1 MDFSISI
8 FIVIAIEIVMAMV
21 FDVIYNFLSI
31 RQIIKPF
38 CLLISFEPSELS
50 FGKSSGVFLDFF
62 DGKFKRNFAFKVAE

>member
-62 DGKFKRNFAFKVAE
+62 DCKGKSEFFVKITK